1 MAKIQDKINQLE
13 KIKKEGFQ
21 KYSSEEIEELVN
33 KRLERKLKD
42 GRSNTVNL
50 PYERTRID
58 GDIGM
63 LERLKAKTASK
74 TIQEKDDIMI
84 LQNTETKLK
93 YLYHLKS
100 MVDAAVEQLRIQNT
114 RSIQLEN
121 GQKKSI
127 EEVEAELAMREWM

>member
-1 MAKIQDKINQLE
+1 
-13 KIKKEGFQ
+13 
-21 KYSSEEIEELVN
+21 VN

-63 LERLKAKTASK
+63 LERLQAKTASK
-74 TIQEKDDIMI
+74 ASQEKDDIKI
-84 LQNTETKLK
+84 LQTTEAKLK

-100 MVDAAVEQLRIQNT
+100 LVDAAVEQLRI
-114 RSIQLEN
+114 
-121 GQKKSI
+121 
-127 EEVEAELAMREWM
+127 

>member
-1 MAKIQDKINQLE
+1 M
-13 KIKKEGFQ
+13 
-21 KYSSEEIEELVN
+21 N

-100 MVDAAVEQLRIQNT
+100 MVDAAVE
-114 RSIQLEN
+114 
-121 GQKKSI
+121 
-127 EEVEAELAMREWM
+127 